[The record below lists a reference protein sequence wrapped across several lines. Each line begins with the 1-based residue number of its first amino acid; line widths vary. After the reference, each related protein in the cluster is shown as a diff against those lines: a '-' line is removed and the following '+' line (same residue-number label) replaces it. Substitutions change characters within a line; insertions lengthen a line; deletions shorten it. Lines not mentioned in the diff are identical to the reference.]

1 MIAVLQNHI
10 KVLHTYENVSKTVSS
25 ELSQLEQNAQPEKE
39 NSHLNPFIF
48 SPWIPAANRIS
59 TRDNIHVRAFLEV
72 DEIHPNSSTRKQYEN
87 VVIKKEHS
95 AEGTS
100 TKDNTEVE
108 VLPEIDDNCQAA
120 ITNQEKIRFDSFVNE
135 LSGTGDASDA
145 TDISSD
151 TIVDEKNI
159 NYAEN
164 GFKSENYESEGATS
178 STKRQE
184 ISLSEVS
191 DEETPSPKAS
201 QFKPKKRVSFN
212 FEPPQTDW
220 RPQASKLFENRQL
233 KLDLKRIGSTV
244 LLLDHKG
251 KHQDEC
257 GSFVIEEDDLNVGQR
272 CLFSHIESPSEFYVC
287 RNQTLLESFEE
298 HINEMLNK
306 RWHNILNKFKSK
318 VEARKQLGDFCFGF
332 LSTTRKW
339 YRVEVLNWMHEERE
353 KIFIQLIDYGEK
365 LFYSYTNLKGI
376 NDFLYSMFPKL
387 AIRCHL
393 AGIYSPH
400 PLKMLWPQ
408 RSIDFFVKLS
418 EMHRRTEFEVIFVHR
433 ERKSFGIDLR
443 KAADPDAD
451 SLGEELVR
459 NGYAFEERL
468 SEEDF
473 LKTLKEKDL
482 EDCENSYISDDA
494 EEASPEDKGV
504 DTTKMVLPFAGE
516 VIEIIITGYISDTCH
531 FYARIQ
537 RNFSKIES
545 LSDTFL
551 LLVEAMNVVQEY
563 QAFTVLPGIGELV
576 LVKDDT
582 EWCRGRC
589 VKCVNVDEVEV
600 FLVDF
605 GYTIVRPLGDLRRM
619 KEAFLNIPFQAVECR
634 LSNCKEKNDVSK
646 DISLS
651 FFNSLMKMKTFK
663 ACVVMSTT
671 NVMTLEMWDT
681 DNVEMSRVLK
691 TFGLG
696 EDK

>member
-257 GSFVIEEDDLNVGQR
+257 GSFG
-272 CLFSHIESPSEFYVC
+272 
-287 RNQTLLESFEE
+287 
-298 HINEMLNK
+298 
-306 RWHNILNKFKSK
+306 
-318 VEARKQLGDFCFGF
+318 
-332 LSTTRKW
+332 
-339 YRVEVLNWMHEERE
+339 
-353 KIFIQLIDYGEK
+353 
-365 LFYSYTNLKGI
+365 
-376 NDFLYSMFPKL
+376 
-387 AIRCHL
+387 
-393 AGIYSPH
+393 
-400 PLKMLWPQ
+400 
-408 RSIDFFVKLS
+408 
-418 EMHRRTEFEVIFVHR
+418 
-433 ERKSFGIDLR
+433 
-443 KAADPDAD
+443 
-451 SLGEELVR
+451 
-459 NGYAFEERL
+459 
-468 SEEDF
+468 
-473 LKTLKEKDL
+473 
-482 EDCENSYISDDA
+482 
-494 EEASPEDKGV
+494 
-504 DTTKMVLPFAGE
+504 
-516 VIEIIITGYISDTCH
+516 TGSSC
-531 FYARIQ
+531 
-537 RNFSKIES
+537 
-545 LSDTFL
+545 
-551 LLVEAMNVVQEY
+551 
-563 QAFTVLPGIGELV
+563 
-576 LVKDDT
+576 
-582 EWCRGRC
+582 
-589 VKCVNVDEVEV
+589 
-600 FLVDF
+600 
-605 GYTIVRPLGDLRRM
+605 
-619 KEAFLNIPFQAVECR
+619 
-634 LSNCKEKNDVSK
+634 
-646 DISLS
+646 
-651 FFNSLMKMKTFK
+651 
-663 ACVVMSTT
+663 
-671 NVMTLEMWDT
+671 
-681 DNVEMSRVLK
+681 DN
-691 TFGLG
+691 
-696 EDK
+696 